1 MPALGRSTQ
10 CCRVFSILSVHAIW
24 NAGSASLVISRAL
37 STTLDR
43 QIDSAAPVR
52 SSRSR
57 IIQAEEV
64 VVDVPATR
72 GGRVEQER
80 LRTGRGAA
88 KMRALVGTTGARV
101 CVCAICG
108 ALRVWRGRGPAK
120 TSTGWCRRRPVRR
133 RRRRQLSAAAARP
146 VWLGSGS
153 CDAAGALGP
162 AAGGRRRPP
171 QVEGR
176 GGARAGGGRGRGAQG
191 QGGGGQTT
199 GAGAGYPRFPVTRL
213 GCRC

>member
-1 MPALGRSTQ
+1 MLVG
-10 CCRVFSILSVHAIW
+10 FSLLSVHAIW
-24 NAGSASLVISRAL
+24 RRRLREPYVISRAL

-88 KMRALVGTTGARV
+88 KMRAPVGTTGARA

-146 VWLGSGS
+146 VWLGSGPRVTPLAPWGRPP
-153 CDAAGALGP
+153 AAEGGP
-162 AAGGRRRPP
+162 ATGRKGGAGRARGG
-171 QVEGR
+171 GR
-176 GGARAGGGRGRGAQG
+176 GGARERRLRVEAGR
-191 QGGGGQTT
+191 
-199 GAGAGYPRFPVTRL
+199 
-213 GCRC
+213 